1 MKGTNMQA
9 IPLFDLHCD
18 TLYESHKQNVSLI
31 KNDLH
36 LDFTRLSEYTPFCQ
50 ILAMWSDRKIDE
62 DTAYS
67 RFFSARDKLTREL
80 ALANEQ
86 GMSIHLCRNADEPSK
101 AQSDGVNAVFL
112 AVEGGKLIGNDLSRL
127 DELYRAGVRFLTLVW
142 NDPCKIG
149 GVNGTDEGLTEF
161 GVSVVKHCFSLG
173 IIPDLSHA
181 SDKMCDEVIAL
192 CEELDHVCIATHS
205 NSRAVCE
212 HSRNLTDER
221 FCRISKLG
229 GIVGISLAPM
239 HLTHSE
245 ECTVYD
251 IIRHIEHYVSIGG
264 ENTVCLGC
272 DLDGVETLPDGICG
286 VSDLYKIADALGRI
300 NYTEELI
307 KKIFYA
313 NARNFISLW
322 LK

>member
-1 MKGTNMQA
+1 MQA

-18 TLYESHKQNVSLI
+18 TLYESHKQDVSLI

-36 LDFTRLSEYTPFCQ
+36 LDFTRLCRYTPFCQ

-67 RFFSARDKLTREL
+67 RFFSARDKLKHEL
-80 ALANEQ
+80 ALANEHRLP
-86 GMSIHLCRNADEPSK
+86 IHLCRTADELVQ
-101 AQSDGVNAVFL
+101 AESDGANAVFL
-112 AVEGGKLIGNDLSRL
+112 AVEGGKLIGDNLSRL
-127 DELYRAGVRFLTLVW
+127 DELYRADVRFLTLVW
-142 NDPCKIG
+142 NDHCKIG
-149 GVNGTDEGLTEF
+149 GVNGTDEGLTDF
-161 GVSVVKHCFSLG
+161 GVSVVKRCFSLG

-192 CEELDHVCIATHS
+192 CEESNRVCIATHS
-205 NSRAVCE
+205 NSRTICE

-245 ECTVYD
+245 VCTVDD
-251 IIRHIEHYVSIGG
+251 IICHIEHYMSLGG

-272 DLDGVETLPDGICG
+272 DLDGVEALPNGIRG

-300 NYTEELI
+300 NYTDELI